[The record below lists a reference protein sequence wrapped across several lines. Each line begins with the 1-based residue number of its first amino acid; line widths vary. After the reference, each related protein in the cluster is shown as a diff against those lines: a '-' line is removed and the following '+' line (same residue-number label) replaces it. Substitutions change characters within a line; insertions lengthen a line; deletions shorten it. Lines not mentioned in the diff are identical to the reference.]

1 MDYDEM
7 SSRFCEGLFVTPREQ
22 LIVRRLLENVEEL
35 KIIDELLSDPDAG
48 EQSE

>member
-7 SSRFCEGLFVTPREQ
+7 SSRFCESLFVTPRER
-22 LIVRRLLENVEEL
+22 LIVRRPLENVEEL
-35 KIIDELLSDPDAG
+35 KIIDELLLSDVE